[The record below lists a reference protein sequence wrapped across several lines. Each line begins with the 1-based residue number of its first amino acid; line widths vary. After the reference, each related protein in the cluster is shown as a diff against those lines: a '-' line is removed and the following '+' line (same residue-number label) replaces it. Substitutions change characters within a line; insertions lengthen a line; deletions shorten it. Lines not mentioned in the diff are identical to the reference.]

1 MTYCI
6 TLVPGA
12 YKDQIM
18 DLDTLNLGLQTV
30 LNHCWDP
37 EKEIKYS
44 ERLVNAFKG

>member
-44 ERLVNAFKG
+44 ERLANAFKG